1 MVEKII
7 LAESKGI
14 DFDINGHIYNVN
26 FDDKVSLIKFQ
37 KVRKEFLDLQNKTK
51 DWEVD
56 DIEESVK
63 LLKKIINT
71 ILGDDKAVETCLDEK
86 QRDNIR
92 ILTDLALQLFN
103 KTKQSQENFVKE
115 RVESEY
121 APEE

>member
-26 FDDKVSLIKFQ
+26 FDDKKSLIKFQ
-37 KVRKEFLDLQNKTK
+37 KVRKEFVDLQNKTK
-51 DWEVD
+51 DWEVE
-56 DIEESVK
+56 DIEESVV
-63 LLKKIINT
+63 LLQKIINT
-71 ILGDDKAVETCLDEK
+71 VLGDEKAVETCLDEN

-103 KTKQSQENFVKE
+103 KTRKSQEDFVKE

-121 APEE
+121 APE